1 MKKKIFVI
9 PLIIL
14 VFFLVILGCA
24 REPKKEL
31 AAAQNALEKAKEA
44 QADRYASDIFTQ
56 AENSLKEAENLIAQK
71 NYGEAKNLLIT
82 AKGMADTAI
91 SQALINKDDAKT
103 DAEGA
108 IGESQK
114 AMEQLKETQKIA
126 LQSKLPKDKTDL
138 SQQLP
143 NWEDQLKKAQEEYNN
158 GNFDVAKEIVVTA
171 YQQISAKNNE
181 LSELIMAKQPK
192 KETSKPTKKS
202 KK

>member
-1 MKKKIFVI
+1 MKKIFII
-9 PLIIL
+9 PLTLL

-31 AAAQNALEKAKEA
+31 AAAQDALEKAREA

-56 AENSLKEAENLIAQK
+56 ADNSLKEAESLIAQK
-71 NYGEAKNLLIT
+71 NYSEAKNLLIT
-82 AKGMADTAI
+82 AKGMADTAA
-91 SQALINKDDAKT
+91 SQASINKDNAKT

-114 AMEQLKETQKIA
+114 LLEQLKETQKIA
-126 LQSKLPKDKTDL
+126 LQLKLLKDKTDL

-143 NWEDQLKKAQEEYNN
+143 IWEDQLKKAQEEYDN
-158 GNFDVAKEIVVTA
+158 GNFDTAKEVVVNV
-171 YQQISAKNNE
+171 YQQISAKNQE
-181 LSELIMAKQPK
+181 LTDLIMAKQK
-192 KETSKPTKKS
+192 TASSSKPTKKS